1 MKIKQLSIFMENKVG
16 TINEVISIISE
27 AGISLRAFSV
37 ADGIEFGILRII
49 VRPENLLRT
58 QQVIEDAGFKV
69 NQTDVLC
76 VEVPNVA
83 GGISTVLSDLA
94 KEDVFIQYMYSFS
107 DAETASVIIRPN
119 DIDRCIGVLSNR

>member
-119 DIDRCIGVLSNR
+119 DIDRCIGVLSSR